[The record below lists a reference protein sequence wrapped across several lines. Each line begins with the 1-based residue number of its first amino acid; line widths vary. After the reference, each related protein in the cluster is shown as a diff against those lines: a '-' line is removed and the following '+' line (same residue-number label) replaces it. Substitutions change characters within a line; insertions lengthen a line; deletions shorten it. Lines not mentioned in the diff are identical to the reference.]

1 MITAQKDIRVEY
13 PIVPLGELRVVAG
26 APETGRRPQV
36 RVSVR
41 DEQFEPAPRFW
52 KSVFHRFGISENIFR
67 YFSHDEV
74 FARLVE
80 RSPDASVRLCVER
93 AANFPGRLMAVSN
106 PKRPLLA
113 YHDAAALLER
123 YGHEHGG
130 NDKPKYHDG
139 IVSST
144 HMPRS
149 GENGFDIGPDRFHNR
164 FVIEAPIDGFGQP
177 RIYLSLLRTVCSNG
191 AVGYSR
197 AFRSDLRIGDDAVYT
212 LDRAL
217 SQFDHDEG
225 FAALRQ
231 RFESAQ
237 KSWASLHEAM
247 QLSRV
252 LTRLGAGCAGFQL
265 ELDKL
270 CGDLHAL
277 YGLANLQSLSVKRQR
292 MLPARCKVYDLINF
306 ASEIATH
313 RAGAEAA
320 LRLQAYIGTLISDEY
335 DLEGTAEKVPEFRD
349 LFLNLN

>member
-1 MITAQKDIRVEY
+1 MVHIDVRE
-13 PIVPLGELRVVAG
+13 RVVRAG
-26 APETGRRPQV
+26 L
-36 RVSVR
+36 
-41 DEQFEPAPRFW
+41 PRFCGT
-52 KSVFHRFGISENIFR
+52 SLFHRFGISENIFR

-80 RSPDASVRLCVER
+80 HKSPDASLQAVRR
-93 AANFPGRLMAVSN
+93 AAAENRSGRLLAVSS
-106 PKRPLLA
+106 PKRPLLDYQQA
-113 YHDAAALLER
+113 RTLLDRYRDEQSGDAKPSYHE
-123 YGHEHGG
+123 
-130 NDKPKYHDG
+130 G

-144 HMPRS
+144 HTPRS
-149 GENGFDIGPDRFHNR
+149 GESGFDIGPDRFHNR
-164 FVIEAPIDGFGQP
+164 YIIEAPIDGFGQP

-197 AFRSDLRIGDDAVYT
+197 AFRSDIRIGDDAVYT
-212 LDRAL
+212 LERAL

-237 KSWASLHEAM
+237 KSWASLHEALDLHRTLARM
-247 QLSRV
+247 
-252 LTRLGAGCAGFQL
+252 GAGCSQFQQ

-277 YGLANLQSLSVKRQR
+277 YGLANLESLSVKRQR

-313 RAGAEAA
+313 RATPDAQM
-320 LRLQAYIGTLISDEY
+320 RLQAYIGTLISEEF
-335 DLEGTAEKVPEFRD
+335 DLEGTAEKVPEFQD
-349 LFLNLN
+349 LFRNLN